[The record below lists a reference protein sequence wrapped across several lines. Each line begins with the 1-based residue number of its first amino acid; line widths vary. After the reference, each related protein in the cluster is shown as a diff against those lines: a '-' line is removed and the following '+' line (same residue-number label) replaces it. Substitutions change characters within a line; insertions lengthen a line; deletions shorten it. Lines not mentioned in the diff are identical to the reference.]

1 MRQRTLF
8 LISICCMLLQ
18 QPVLSQEKAVL
29 DSLLKDYR
37 KSPAQASAQQ
47 LNDIGCAYYG
57 KYTYEG
63 YRQALQWHLRALDKS
78 KAEKNA
84 FETARSYRLI
94 ASVYDAT
101 NMNLAQAEQYYE
113 KYLTYHLTTQDTLSI
128 IDAYRNVI
136 VINYKLKHK
145 AREAFFA
152 DKLFAYIRDSK
163 APSVAR
169 FKNQLLIFYAENG
182 ELEKASVLFTPIDV
196 DEAAKHDI
204 ENFRNYYFAGHALY
218 REQGQSAKA
227 IALLNEVLPKVT
239 LTVDSISILKHLS
252 EHYRDLGDYEN
263 AFKFLDKSTDLH
275 AHYLQ
280 DTDRDKIGETVAFYK
295 NEQRDK
301 ETAYFKEKSESE
313 TRIINYIF
321 LLLVLLLIAIVVV
334 FLISIRT
341 SNQNKLLKAQKE
353 EVERLNRLNQKIFSV
368 ISHDFNGPLISLNL
382 LLDVLKNKD
391 LRKEELDEFT
401 EDIGHQLVQ
410 SKMIL
415 ENLLSWAKVEL
426 NLVHR
431 KHDKGV
437 VSNPHQIAQIAIQHL
452 HSSIVEKNIRIHN
465 EVPENILLQI
475 LPDIFQIVIRN
486 LLSNAIKFSHVNGD
500 VFIRYDA
507 AQKVITVADHGVG
520 MEQKRIDMLFVQ
532 AVGNKL
538 GTFNETGFGLG
549 LYMSHELINKSNGK
563 ISVQSEIGKGTI
575 FILDV
580 PLYENA

>member
-1 MRQRTLF
+1 MRQRILF
-8 LISICCMLLQ
+8 WISICWITLQ
-18 QPVLSQEKAVL
+18 SPVWAQQSPVL
-29 DSLLKDYR
+29 DSLLKVYR
-37 KSPAQASAQQ
+37 EDHSHATAQQ
-47 LNDIGCAYYG
+47 LNNIGCAYYG

-63 YRQALQWHLRALDKS
+63 YRQALQWHLRALDKA

-94 ASVYDAT
+94 AAVYDAT
-101 NMNLAQAEQYYE
+101 NMNLDQAEEYYE
-113 KYLTYHLTTQDTLSI
+113 RYLMYHLTTHDTLNI

-136 VINYKLKHK
+136 VINYKLKRK
-145 AREAFFA
+145 VREAFFA
-152 DKLFAYIRDSK
+152 DKLFSYIRNSK
-163 APSVAR
+163 APQLAR
-169 FKNQLLIFYAENG
+169 FKNQLSVFYAENG
-182 ELEKASVLFTPIDV
+182 ELDKAEILFTPIDV
-196 DEAAKHDI
+196 DQAARDDI
-204 ENFRNYYFAGHALY
+204 ESFRNYYFAGHALY
-218 REQGQSAKA
+218 REQRKSAKA
-227 IALLNEVLPKVT
+227 IEFLNGLLPKVT
-239 LTVDSISILKHLS
+239 LAVDSISIMKHLS
-252 EHYRDLGDYEN
+252 EHYRDLGDFQH
-263 AFKFLDKSTDLH
+263 AFIFLDKSTDLH

-280 DTDRDKIGETVAFYK
+280 DVDRNKIGETVAFYR
-295 NEQRDK
+295 NEQTEK

-341 SNQNKLLKAQKE
+341 SNQNRLLKVQKE

-401 EDIGHQLVQ
+401 EDIGNQLVQ

-431 KHDKGV
+431 KHETSL
-437 VSNPHQIAQIAIQHL
+437 VSNPQQITQNVIRHL
-452 HSSIVEKNIRIHN
+452 HSSIIEKNMHVHN
-465 EVPENILLQI
+465 EIPENVLLKI
-475 LPDIFQIVIRN
+475 LPDIFQIVVRN
-486 LLSNAIKFSHVNGD
+486 LLSNAIKFSHSNGD
-500 VFIRYDA
+500 IYLRYDA
-507 AQKVITVADHGVG
+507 EKNLLQVIDHGVG
-520 MEQKRIDMLFVQ
+520 MDQKRIDMLFKQ

-538 GTFNETGFGLG
+538 GTSNETGFGLG
-549 LYMSHELINKSNGK
+549 LYMSQELVNKSNGK

-575 FILDV
+575 FTLDI